1 MKLLK
6 RSLTGNFDY
15 YQSDIGLV
23 LVRCDYNANQ
33 PRDSRGR
40 WTSGGGGGGGGA
52 SAPRRAT
59 GGGGGFTTA
68 ELNKKKV
75 SELEAIAKEVGA
87 ATPTKY
93 KNRKSSWIAEIQ
105 KVKGGGGDDVTPPIV
120 KPPPKLGRFTAEE
133 LGKKKLTD
141 LEAIAREVG
150 AEIPA
155 KYKNR
160 KSSWIAEIEKAQGK
174 RGGDTPPTPP
184 PKPSAPKFYKATRF
198 TATELKKSGES
209 YAKQFL
215 DEKLI
220 KIPPSAKETELLARK
235 KAIGAELIQ
244 AREGGNWNKA
254 DRLMK
259 KFRETE
265 KEYMKLYNERQ
276 AEERKRGGFTQLE
289 KAIRE
294 QSAISRQEAERLA
307 NSVTLDS
314 SLSPAQAKS
323 AREALADFYELTGGR
338 GSTSLTTLKYDDPR
352 AYANRAG
359 VVNIGDGSR
368 ATLYHE
374 FGHHAEY
381 VSPQLLESAIAWRN
395 GKATSKTPEKLSKLT
410 GLNYDDDEVAMK
422 DKFVDPYVGKV
433 YDGYFGERATE
444 VVSMGLERFNSPQ
457 AMKEFR
463 DKDPDHFNFILGVLI
478 NRES

>member
-6 RSLTGNFDY
+6 RSLTGNYDY

-23 LVRCDYNANQ
+23 LVRCDYNADQ

-52 SAPRRAT
+52 SAPRKAW
-59 GGGGGFTTA
+59 GGGGFTTA
-68 ELNKKKV
+68 ELTKKKV
-75 SELEAIAKEVGA
+75 SELEQIAKEVGA
-87 ATPTKY
+87 ASPTKY

-105 KVKGGGGDDVTPPIV
+105 KVKGGGDDVVTPPIV
-120 KPPPKLGRFTAEE
+120 KPLPKLGRFTAEE

-141 LEAIAREVG
+141 LERIAKEVG

-174 RGGDTPPTPP
+174 RGGETPPTPP
-184 PKPSAPKFYKATRF
+184 PPPKPTVYKAAKF
-198 TATELKKSGES
+198 THTELRKSGES

-215 DEKLI
+215 DDSVI
-220 KIPPSAKETELLARK
+220 KIPPSARESELLATK
-235 KAIGAELIQ
+235 KAIGAELRD
-244 AREGGNWNKA
+244 AVRAGDTKKASRLTVDFHKVEG
-254 DRLMK
+254 
-259 KFRETE
+259 
-265 KEYMKLYNERQ
+265 EYQKLYQDRKAKERQ
-276 AEERKRGGFTQLE
+276 KDGYVNLE

-294 QSAISRQEAERLA
+294 QSAITRQEAERLA
-307 NSVTLDS
+307 NSVTLDPT
-314 SLSPAQAKS
+314 LSRAQAKTS
-323 AREALADFYELTGGR
+323 REALADFYELTGGR
-338 GSTSLTTLKYDDPR
+338 GSTSLNLLKYDDPR
-352 AYANRAG
+352 AYASRSG

-381 VSPQLLESAIAWRN
+381 VSTQLLESAIAWRN
-395 GKATSKTPEKLSKLT
+395 GKATSKKPEKLSKLT
-410 GLNYDDDEVAMK
+410 GNKGYGDDEVAMP

-433 YDGYFGERATE
+433 YDSYFGEKATE
-444 VVSMGLERFNSPQ
+444 VVSMGVERFHSPE

-463 DKDPDHFNFILGVLI
+463 EKDPDHFHFILGVLT
-478 NRES
+478 NREN

>member
-1 MKLLK
+1 MKLIK
-6 RSLTGNFDY
+6 RSLTGKYDY

-23 LVRCDYNANQ
+23 VMRCDYNPNQ

-40 WTSGGGGGGGGA
+40 WASGGGGGGGGA
-52 SAPRRAT
+52 SAPKKSG

-68 ELNKKKV
+68 ELTKKKV
-75 SELEAIAKEVGA
+75 SDLEAIAKEVGA

-105 KVKGGGGDDVTPPIV
+105 KVKGGGDDVTPP
-120 KPPPKLGRFTAEE
+120 KPKVLPNPPKLGRYTADE

-141 LEAIAREVG
+141 LEAIAKEVG
-150 AEIPA
+150 AEIPV

-174 RGGDTPPTPP
+174 KTEPPPAPPP
-184 PKPSAPKFYKATRF
+184 PKPTVYKAAQF
-198 TATELKKSGES
+198 THTELRKSGES
-209 YAKQFL
+209 YARQFL

-220 KIPPSAKETELLARK
+220 KIPPSARENELLAK
-235 KAIGAELIQ
+235 KQQIGKQLVAANFNEKKRDI
-244 AREGGNWNKA
+244 K
-254 DRLMK
+254 RL
-259 KFRETE
+259 T
-265 KEYMKLYNERQ
+265 KEFHEVEEEYQKLYSDRK
-276 AEERKRGGFTQLE
+276 AEERKRGGFEQLE

-294 QSAISRQEAERLA
+294 QSAISRKEAERLA
-307 NSVTLDS
+307 DAVTLDS
-314 SLSPAQAKS
+314 SLDAVQRTY
-323 AREALADFYELTGGR
+323 ARDTLADFFELTGGR
-338 GSTSLTTLKYDDPR
+338 GSTSLNTLRYDDPR

-381 VSPQLLESAIAWRN
+381 VSPQLLDSAIAWRN
-395 GKATSKTPEKLSKLT
+395 GKATSKTPQKLSKLT
-410 GLNYDDDEVAMK
+410 GLNYDDDEVAMP
-422 DKFVDPYVGKV
+422 DKFVNPYVGKV
-433 YDGYFGERATE
+433 YDGYFGEKATE
-444 VVSMGLERFNSPQ
+444 VVSMGLERFHSPQ

-463 DKDPDHFNFILGVLI
+463 EKDPDHFHFILGVLT
-478 NRES
+478 NNET